1 MAAVENSMAGREAPG
16 LRDQGASEETTG
28 LADDIGILQG
38 TVIRAPFSKLPWP
51 TSWEFYS
58 YFWTVVKSKASS
70 LYTRAHY
77 KRCMQKKGIA
87 SYLPVD
93 FLKQQELKNK
103 AKELYKQYYESLTAP
118 NAEVINKICLSALSA
133 SSRGQ
138 IRARGPEKVSWELL
152 KFKSARIVSHR
163 CTPLGS
169 ESPDSSFRQCIVR
182 LESEQQLSVR
192 SSSPSS
198 SAAQR
203 QARALAWMPK
213 SARAELDAVSAKA
226 GAGDKQTVRD
236 TVVEYVVMQTRV
248 IRGKPEDWK
257 LWGFTKATTPE
268 MLQED
273 EDYWLRT
280 VQAQTARGL

>member
-1 MAAVENSMAGREAPG
+1 M
-16 LRDQGASEETTG
+16 
-28 LADDIGILQG
+28 
-38 TVIRAPFSKLPWP
+38 
-51 TSWEFYS
+51 
-58 YFWTVVKSKASS
+58 
-70 LYTRAHY
+70 
-77 KRCMQKKGIA
+77 
-87 SYLPVD
+87 
-93 FLKQQELKNK
+93 
-103 AKELYKQYYESLTAP
+103 
-118 NAEVINKICLSALSA
+118 
-133 SSRGQ
+133 
-138 IRARGPEKVSWELL
+138 RARGSEKTSWELL

-182 LESEQQLSVR
+182 LESEQQLFVR

-213 SARAELDAVSAKA
+213 SARAALDTVSAKA

-236 TVVEYVVMQTRV
+236 TVVEYMVMQTRV
-248 IRGKPEDWK
+248 IRGKPEEWK

-268 MLQED
+268 ALQED